1 MKKRIAMLTIVAI
14 IFSVTVCMNCTS
26 VKAEELVPS
35 SVTTEELCKE
45 YTNGQNPENMSVTD
59 YVNDYFK
66 NYDSKYRNGS
76 KESPV
81 FSSPEGNYFQNG
93 CVYNAVYDGTLSLVL
108 KEDDNIVNLIPRQ
121 LFEKSGNTFYYGTNY
136 GFFISTRGVMD
147 ENLLMSTVM
156 LFSVEKAYQLDS
168 VFTFKTSPL
177 MQMEYFRI
185 TSDISKIY
193 LKELM
198 DDKLTYEFNNYEFTE
213 EIDDVIVPII
223 GCSLTSSDVHGIS
236 ALRYDEAERYK
247 ASDIS
252 FGSKIYNGNSLNV
265 GDDNYGVADDYGYFV
280 IGNEYEYSARKWNM
294 ISFQEGLTEIVTA
307 ASETA
312 LGCID
317 VVGDVLGV
325 AEGLFKIGGAV
336 HSMINGISYDSTNK
350 KYEYPML
357 HYFTTREQQK
367 AEYGNLVRSSV
378 IAVNSSS
385 REKIV
390 FRRGDYAMG
399 KYVLSH
405 TTKPDG
411 SKEYGLID
419 ITVGMKIVDSDNKE
433 IACISNPV
441 TYELSSPQEHYAKEI
456 GKFDYYVMPHL
467 GMTFYVDAKY
477 VSDCII
483 KADNDNID
491 VYVDDVLQKSEN
503 GKTTCRFDA
512 GKTYKIRLEN
522 TSDERIRGKMTLDCS
537 DLLGAHTLEGGK
549 SYIYKLAGG
558 KNHCHVSTQN
568 ENIKI
573 NALYDEAFDL
583 SENNVGLK
591 DYVVRIQDNATYVV
605 LKNIA
610 QSSQTADVVDL
621 GETAVNSGGT
631 ISVPAYQNYAMYV
644 YTSAGDGE
652 YAFKFNTAGSNFS
665 VQFKDV
671 GFNSITTSKLTS
683 SDCVGY
689 SLKLSAGKPVY
700 IIVRRFDTSAD
711 FRVDFSV
718 NKEGGYSWIINGKK
732 IDGESI
738 EVKRGSTTEIC
749 LETKE
754 GVRLPL
760 QSVPKVD
767 TYKISAGN
775 SSLIVSSECR
785 LGTFDCFV
793 YEIRNDS
800 ETNEQIGF
808 EERKLTVTI
817 VDDGRLSGAFS
828 TYNEDE
834 SLGLVFDTELIDEVS
849 FVIIN
854 GGNTS
859 AIHKSSANSGKCNI
873 LNLGGLGNTNQF
885 ATIQVKSVVY
895 KYKCEKNINNKI
907 QEVTDKTEC
916 LYGEYGFKPA
926 PVKLNHMFAE
936 GSTDYNIIINC
947 RRHFNNFRLFGQ
959 KSWSGRVFN
968 LNCNINLNG
977 EEWTPIAEFRGT
989 LYGNKHTISNLRIDI
1004 AQSDS
1009 VAEYHGFIGKNY
1021 GTIKNLKF
1029 TGINSIANTHH
1040 TDKAI
1045 NVGGVVGYNYGTVRE
1060 VIAQGRLNCNRYM
1073 SSMGGIIGTNAG
1085 TVYMCTAQ
1093 DYYIY
1098 GNGDMG
1104 GIAGRMTSGSVK
1116 YCQTKKLN
1124 MNVYTVNGNRSAGG
1138 IVGYMPGG
1146 LVEYCCNRDNGVIFF
1161 DDFYNVGALS
1171 PKMGLIVGHAGSS
1184 ATVRNVSVQGAKLSY
1199 DNLPETRWFTNCRQH
1214 VGAYGNGAVG
1224 FCEGATIGS
1233 TSWTPTGLY
1242 NG

>member
-1 MKKRIAMLTIVAI
+1 MKKKMAIFTVLAVILCVTIGASCN
-14 IFSVTVCMNCTS
+14 FAN
-26 VKAEELVPS
+26 AENIVQNA
-35 SVTTEELCKE
+35 VTTEELCRQ
-45 YTNGQNPENMSVTD
+45 YTNGQNENGINVTD
-59 YVNDYFK
+59 YVNDYFLRY
-66 NYDSKYRNGS
+66 NNRVQTAN
-76 KESPV
+76 KEPEL
-81 FSSPEGNYFQNG
+81 FSSPAGNYFQNG
-93 CVYNAVYDGTLSLVL
+93 CSYDAVYRGVLTLTLR
-108 KEDDNIVNLIPRQ
+108 EDDNITKLIPRA
-121 LFEKSGNTFYYGTNY
+121 LFEEKTEKLYYGTEY
-136 GFFISTRGVMD
+136 GFFISTRIINGD
-147 ENLLMSTVM
+147 ITISTVI
-156 LFSVEKAYQLDS
+156 LFSVDKTYQMDS
-168 VFTFKTSPL
+168 VFTFRTSPL
-177 MQMEYFRI
+177 MQMEYVRI
-185 TSDISKIY
+185 TSHTDYIY
-193 LKELM
+193 LKKSSS
-198 DDKLTYEFNNYEFTE
+198 DDFDSEFSNYYFENGA
-213 EIDDVIVPII
+213 DDVIVPII
-223 GCSLTSSDVHGIS
+223 GRTMVAGENSGIIDLKYTES
-236 ALRYDEAERYK
+236 ERYK

-325 AEGLFKIGGAV
+325 VEGLFKIGGAV

-419 ITVGMKIVDSDNKE
+419 ITVGMKIIDSKNNAK
-433 IACISNPV
+433 AHLSNPV
-441 TYELSSPQEHYAKEI
+441 AFELSSPQEHYAKEI

-483 KADNDNID
+483 KPDNNNID
-491 VYVDDVLQKSEN
+491 VYVDDVLQKIEN

-621 GETAVNSGGT
+621 GETAVTSGGT
-631 ISVPAYQNYAMYV
+631 VSVPAYQNYAMYV

-665 VQFKDV
+665 VQFKDA

-689 SLKLSAGKPVY
+689 SLKLSTGKPVY

-711 FRVDFSV
+711 FSVDFSV

-738 EVKRGSTTEIC
+738 EVKRGSTTKIC

-793 YEIRNDS
+793 YEIRHDS

-817 VDDGRLSGAFS
+817 IDDGRLSGAFS

-1029 TGINSIANTHH
+1029 TGINIIANTHH

-1171 PKMGLIVGHAGSS
+1171 PKMGLIVGHAGSG

-1242 NG
+1242 D